1 MKAKYFLIFV
11 VCVLIYCIPLGAVI
25 SISNKE
31 IKKYNEDKDFKT
43 ELMAYGAIEEVKK
56 TDMREYYKVDV
67 TVTSIENL
75 KITLSNEANVQ
86 CREGEEIHKNDVLAN
101 DRGKTIKSGFNGIIE
116 SVDYTDDSIVINY
129 NDFKNLVYEASV
141 DEDKFDDFNMDCF
154 YDNDGKKIKVLKKSN
169 MIEEGKFKVWLS
181 IADKH
186 AIYGKSVKGYE
197 LYTGVIYK
205 KALVVPI
212 GCVYSTDGNSYIRTV
227 DENGIYK
234 SDIEVKTG
242 FANDEFIC
250 ISGDGVEE
258 GMYCDTGYA
267 KVKEEK
273 SEEVNEE
280 N

>member
-1 MKAKYFLIFV
+1 
-11 VCVLIYCIPLGAVI
+11 
-25 SISNKE
+25 
-31 IKKYNEDKDFKT
+31 
-43 ELMAYGAIEEVKK
+43 
-56 TDMREYYKVDV
+56 
-67 TVTSIENL
+67 
-75 KITLSNEANVQ
+75 
-86 CREGEEIHKNDVLAN
+86 
-101 DRGKTIKSGFNGIIE
+101 
-116 SVDYTDDSIVINY
+116 
-129 NDFKNLVYEASV
+129 
-141 DEDKFDDFNMDCF
+141 
-154 YDNDGKKIKVLKKSN
+154 

-186 AIYGKSVKGYE
+186 AIYGKSVNGYE
-197 LYTGVIYK
+197 LYTGVVYK

-212 GCVYSTDGNSYIRTV
+212 GCVYSMDGNSYIRTV
-227 DENGIYK
+227 DENGIYI

>member
-1 MKAKYFLIFV
+1 M
-11 VCVLIYCIPLGAVI
+11 
-25 SISNKE
+25 
-31 IKKYNEDKDFKT
+31 
-43 ELMAYGAIEEVKK
+43 
-56 TDMREYYKVDV
+56 
-67 TVTSIENL
+67 
-75 KITLSNEANVQ
+75 
-86 CREGEEIHKNDVLAN
+86 
-101 DRGKTIKSGFNGIIE
+101 
-116 SVDYTDDSIVINY
+116 INY

-141 DEDKFDDFNMDCF
+141 DEDKFDDFNTDYF
-154 YDNDGKKIKVLKKSN
+154 YDNDGEKIKVLKKSN

-186 AIYGKSVKGYE
+186 AIYGKSVNGYE

-212 GCVYSTDGNSYIRTV
+212 GCVYSMDGNSYIRTV

-267 KVKEEK
+267 KVKERK